1 MDSEILL
8 NQLTE
13 ELAEK
18 VLTTVLGKSIS
29 SKNNFTNF
37 PCKLGKFKREHNLG
51 IDLNRKRFNCF
62 KCQVSGGL
70 FDLVMKVESLTFQQS
85 ITRIAS
91 LAGIVDKRKSKFFN
105 FTEEEFAEAEAYV
118 VANPQPEKLPEVDPE
133 DVELESFF
141 EALRNYKV

>member
-18 VLTTVLGKSIS
+18 VITSVLGEAVS

-37 PCKLGKFKREHNLG
+37 PCKLGKFKKKHNLG
-51 IDLNRKRFNCF
+51 VDLSRKRFNCF
-62 KCQVSGGL
+62 KCQLSGGL
-70 FDLVMKVESLTFQQS
+70 FDLVMKIESLTFQQS

-91 LAGIVDKRKSKFFN
+91 IAGIVDKRKSKFFD
-105 FTEEEFAEAEAYV
+105 FTKEEFAEAEAYV
-118 VANPQPEKLPEVDPE
+118 VANPQSEKLPEVDPD